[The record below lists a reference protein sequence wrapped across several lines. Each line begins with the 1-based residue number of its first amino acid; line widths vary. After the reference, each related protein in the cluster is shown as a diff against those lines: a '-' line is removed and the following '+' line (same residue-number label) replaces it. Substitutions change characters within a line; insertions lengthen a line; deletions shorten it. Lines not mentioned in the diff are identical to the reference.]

1 MDPVIVQPR
10 THPVYDLVKGAL
22 QRRDRWASRE
32 EALRLLQAN
41 PFFGAWHPSVLQAYV
56 EYGLTP
62 VPPPKGGVKLKM
74 PGVQEAICFADM
86 ITACEVWEL
95 IEGLDERIALR
106 WVIPGKG
113 GIGAQ
118 SVGGGGEYARVR
130 VWRRPKNSSNV
141 AISNAGHLVSTLQ
154 SRQPLCRCISC

>member
-1 MDPVIVQPR
+1 
-10 THPVYDLVKGAL
+10 
-22 QRRDRWASRE
+22 
-32 EALRLLQAN
+32 
-41 PFFGAWHPSVLQAYV
+41 
-56 EYGLTP
+56 
-62 VPPPKGGVKLKM
+62 M
-74 PGVQEAICFADM
+74 PGVQEASCFADM

-95 IEGLDERIALR
+95 IEGLDERIDLR

-141 AISNAGHLVSTLQ
+141 AIPNAGHLVSTHL
-154 SRQPLCRCISC
+154 SITASIVPLCVVLTINHSVSLDTPRGAARAW